1 MSFFK
6 NLGKVISAV
15 SALSGNKQTA
25 NSFAFM
31 DEGKDPVK
39 DSQNRIIVSLSG
51 GTQIEHEI
59 NLFSYEDAWRELMGR
74 PSDDF
79 ESKRVRVRLILNP
92 EGQGAQAIDIETLK
106 GNKVGRFDKDEVSRP
121 LAIFTNLSEYFKQ
134 IDERLVGPFAFEV
147 AAEIEGSWDFI
158 EDDEDSPKPY
168 WEPSLDSLVLKIKD
182 PLTFDI
188 KSEKSNV

>member
-6 NLGKVISAV
+6 NLSKVISAV
-15 SALSGNKQTA
+15 SALSGNKQTSS
-25 NSFAFM
+25 SFAYM
-31 DEGKDPVK
+31 EEGKNPIR
-39 DSQNRIIVSLSG
+39 DSHNRIIVSLSS

-74 PSDDF
+74 PSEDF

-106 GNKVGRFDKDEVSRP
+106 GNKVGRFDKDEISRP
-121 LAIFTNLSEYFKQ
+121 LAIFTNLSEYFNQ
-134 IDERLVGPFAFEV
+134 IDQRLVGPFAFEV
-147 AAEIEGSWDFI
+147 AAEIEGSWDYI

-188 KSEKSNV
+188 KSEK

>member
-15 SALSGNKQTA
+15 SAMSGSKQSA

-31 DEGKDPVK
+31 DEGNDPIR
-39 DSQNRIIVSLSG
+39 DDQNRIIVSLSS

-74 PSDDF
+74 PSEDF

-106 GNKVGRFDKDEVSRP
+106 GNKVGRFDKDEIARP

-147 AAEIEGSWDFI
+147 AAEIEGSWDYV

-168 WEPSLDSLVLKIKD
+168 WEPSLESLVLKIKD
-182 PLTFDI
+182 PLTFDV
-188 KSEKSNV
+188 KSDK